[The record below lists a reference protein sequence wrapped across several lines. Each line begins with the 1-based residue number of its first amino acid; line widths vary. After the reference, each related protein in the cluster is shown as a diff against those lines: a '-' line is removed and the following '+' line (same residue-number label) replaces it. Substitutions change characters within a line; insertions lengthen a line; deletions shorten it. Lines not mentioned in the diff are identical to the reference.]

1 MNLGERIYE
10 LRSRAGLSQG
20 ELADRLDVSRQAVSK
35 WENNSAV
42 PELDK
47 LLKMSELF
55 EISLDGL
62 VKGTASESKEAKE
75 EKFGEAP
82 VNEAPAVVTDS
93 RFPPRKIAAIVLFC
107 MAFFT
112 GLVFLILGGPGGL
125 LYSVPFVVFGLI
137 CFFCERHT
145 GIKCLWAGL
154 FMINAFC
161 RWATGISVYAV
172 RLTFSWTSQMNYGIL
187 AASWALVLFNAF
199 VVIYTAVKLG
209 KENYKYPEKAKKNLI
224 LSVAAVVS
232 VIVINAVVG
241 IFQKNL
247 YESVFSDGDY
257 MHAFSFVLSTVG
269 ALKQYAFE
277 IVLALALTAAIRY
290 KRLIRKAK

>member
-1 MNLGERIYE
+1 MNFGERIYE
-10 LRSRAGLSQG
+10 LRSSAGLSQG

-62 VKGTASESKEAKE
+62 VKGENEVIKTTDAENIPAA
-75 EKFGEAP
+75 AP
-82 VNEAPAVVTDS
+82 VITRQPLPA
-93 RFPPRKIAAIVLFC
+93 RKIAAFVLFG

-112 GLVFLILGGPGGL
+112 GLVLLLLGGPGAPV
-125 LYSVPFVVFGLI
+125 YTVPFIVFGLI
-137 CFFCERHT
+137 CFFCEKHT

-161 RWATGISVYAV
+161 SWATGISVSAV
-172 RLTFSWTSQMNYGIL
+172 RYTFSWTWQMNYWIL

-209 KENYKYPEKAKKNLI
+209 KEAPKHPGKEKQYLI
-224 LSVAAVVS
+224 VSIVSVIS

-241 IFQKNL
+241 IFQKYLFEN
-247 YESVFSDGDY
+247 VFAGGDY
-257 MHAFSFVLSTVG
+257 MHTFSFVLSIV
-269 ALKQYAFE
+269 ASLKQYALE
-277 IVLALALTAAIRY
+277 IVLAFALTSAIRY
-290 KRLIRKAK
+290 KKFIRKAK

>member
-82 VNEAPAVVTDS
+82 VNEAPADD
-93 RFPPRKIAAIVLFC
+93 
-107 MAFFT
+107 
-112 GLVFLILGGPGGL
+112 
-125 LYSVPFVVFGLI
+125 
-137 CFFCERHT
+137 E
-145 GIKCLWAGL
+145 
-154 FMINAFC
+154 
-161 RWATGISVYAV
+161 
-172 RLTFSWTSQMNYGIL
+172 
-187 AASWALVLFNAF
+187 
-199 VVIYTAVKLG
+199 
-209 KENYKYPEKAKKNLI
+209 E
-224 LSVAAVVS
+224 
-232 VIVINAVVG
+232 
-241 IFQKNL
+241 
-247 YESVFSDGDY
+247 
-257 MHAFSFVLSTVG
+257 
-269 ALKQYAFE
+269 
-277 IVLALALTAAIRY
+277 
-290 KRLIRKAK
+290 